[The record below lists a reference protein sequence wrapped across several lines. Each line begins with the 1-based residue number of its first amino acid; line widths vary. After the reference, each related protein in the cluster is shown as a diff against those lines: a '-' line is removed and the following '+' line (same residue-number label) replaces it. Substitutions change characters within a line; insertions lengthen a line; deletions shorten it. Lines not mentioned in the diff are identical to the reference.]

1 MILSDGTIQ
10 RMVSEG
16 KLISGNFFPASLT
29 PNGYDL
35 RIGSIKIGA
44 GDPCQEGT
52 ANPGDHFLVST
63 MEEIHCPHDVSAQ
76 MFTRSSFAR
85 RGILGS
91 FGFVD
96 AGFRGQLTLS
106 FYNSSSDP
114 LKLKA
119 GDRIAQIVFHRID
132 QPVER
137 NYEQRSGNYQNS
149 SGITVGGTASVKRD

>member
-1 MILSDGTIQ
+1 
-10 RMVSEG
+10 
-16 KLISGNFFPASLT
+16 
-29 PNGYDL
+29 
-35 RIGSIKIGA
+35 
-44 GDPCQEGT
+44 
-52 ANPGDHFLVST
+52 
-63 MEEIHCPHDVSAQ
+63 